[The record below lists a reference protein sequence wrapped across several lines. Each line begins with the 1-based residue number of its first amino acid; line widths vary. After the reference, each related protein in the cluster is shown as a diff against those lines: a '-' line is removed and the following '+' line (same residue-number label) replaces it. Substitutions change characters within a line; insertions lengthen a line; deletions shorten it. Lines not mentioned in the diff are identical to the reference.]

1 MQDGV
6 GGEVVLINWC
16 APEREN
22 RNVSLLRCAGARERG
37 KTACEQ
43 GEKFLE
49 KSFRAR
55 LCLRARV
62 EVV

>member
-6 GGEVVLINWC
+6 GGEVVLINQR
-16 APEREN
+16 APERETGDIA
-22 RNVSLLRCAGARERG
+22 LLRFASARERR